1 MGRAAALARTR
12 LFVAVSETDEQAEKD
27 YAEHAEYFYNRCLHV
42 YPGFADAPG
51 YRTMRTVRAGLR
63 AQFERQAAQ
72 AMSGQLTWKN
82 FVDEG
87 YILAGSPES
96 VRQQLEEA
104 AKALNVGHMM
114 VLLQFGSMPP
124 ELVRKN
130 TELFAREVLPNVR
143 HLFSEDEDNWWIN
156 PLPKAERV
164 SPQPVELAGA
174 PAGGGS

>member
-1 MGRAAALARTR
+1 M
-12 LFVAVSETDEQAEKD
+12 EQ
-27 YAEHAEYFYNRCLHV
+27 
-42 YPGFADAPG
+42 
-51 YRTMRTVRAGLR
+51 
-63 AQFERQAAQ
+63 
-72 AMSGQLTWKN
+72 
-82 FVDEG
+82 G

-130 TELFAREVLPNVR
+130 TELFAREVLPHVR
-143 HLFSEDEDNWWIN
+143 PLFGEYEDHWWIK
-156 PLPKAERV
+156 PLPERERV
-164 SPQPVELAGA
+164 SPQPISAEAAGV